1 MLLGR
6 ERSCGFRFDV
16 HNDGGGGWIGVSGG
30 GECCGCGIVLFVI
43 SWLWWVR
50 NLRLEGGQMVI

>member
-1 MLLGR
+1 M
-6 ERSCGFRFDV
+6 
-16 HNDGGGGWIGVSGG
+16 SGG